1 MNGKPFLTLF
11 PLSGV
16 NDKRVVDCKP
26 EGTLGCKV
34 RSSIMLHRLS
44 FLVLLPLIGET
55 INAPMVLTYRSCN
68 SVSNTQCTDLGCV
81 SDYRTAI
88 VQPPMYCVPL
98 PTKVYCWSIYI
109 MCIINAGAST
119 SLRPQAINQV
129 RYMYRYNQGMC
140 VAISTHAIGKWICI
154 QG

>member
-81 SDYRTAI
+81 SDYRAAI
-88 VQPPMYCVPL
+88 AL
-98 PTKVYCWSIYI
+98 TSTKVYCWSIYI
-109 MCIINAGAST
+109 RCIINAGAST

-129 RYMYRYNQGMC
+129 RYVYRYNQGMC
-140 VAISTHAIGKWICI
+140 VAISTHAIGR
-154 QG
+154 